1 MIYRVRWL
9 CVPVADLLLVV
20 CPAAQYLSFQL
31 GQHHLGMTERDRGME
46 MEMMK
51 EMEEILIN
59 ICVVFLQ
66 LSGETPLC
74 KHGRCVKVTTS
85 NHQGAASL
93 KGHKC
98 SLGITS
104 AQ

>member
-1 MIYRVRWL
+1 M
-9 CVPVADLLLVV
+9 ADLLLVV

-46 MEMMK
+46 MEMEMMK
-51 EMEEILIN
+51 EMEAILI
-59 ICVVFLQ
+59 IIGVVFLQ
-66 LSGETPLC
+66 LSGELPLC

-98 SLGITS
+98 SLEITS